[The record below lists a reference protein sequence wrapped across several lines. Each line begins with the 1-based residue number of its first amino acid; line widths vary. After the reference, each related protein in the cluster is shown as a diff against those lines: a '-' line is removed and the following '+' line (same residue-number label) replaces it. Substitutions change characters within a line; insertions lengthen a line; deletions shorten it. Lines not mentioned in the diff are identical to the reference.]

1 MRNLK
6 LVIPDAAMSTQHCN
20 ISLTREA
27 HNGRRNTTHLKCN
40 GCYDIPICLPLCRT
54 TILTE
59 SVFLSH
65 MISRSLWRLVQQ
77 LQYTTMLVV
86 FPEYHINCVQP
97 FKCKNINQ
105 ATGVHPTMPFFSRI
119 VFIWY
124 HIHRIELALRPNIS
138 SSSETASFQYFKL
151 RPQRMWKLEMK
162 TEIMW
167 VCEVFCFWRT
177 ALQVHVVQT
186 IYTHMETRIF
196 RRSYRELTSVWQ

>member
-20 ISLTREA
+20 ILLTREA

-105 ATGVHPTMPFFSRI
+105 ATGVHPTMPFFFTNCFYLISHPQNRTGLEAKYI
-119 VFIWY
+119 VFIRNSF
-124 HIHRIELALRPNIS
+124 IPILQ
-138 SSSETASFQYFKL
+138 TATTTDVKTGDEDWDHVGVWSLLF
-151 RPQRMWKLEMK
+151 LENCAPG
-162 TEIMW
+162 TPG
-167 VCEVFCFWRT
+167 T
-177 ALQVHVVQT
+177 NYLH
-186 IYTHMETRIF
+186 
-196 RRSYRELTSVWQ
+196 SYGN